1 MTKPKILIVDDEERI
16 RFAVRD
22 FLELQDYDV
31 VEADT
36 CVAAEEVC
44 RDAHPDAAVL
54 DYGLPDG
61 NALELLPRLKT
72 IDPDLPVVILTGQG
86 TIDLA
91 VRAIKEGADHFLMK
105 PVELPALLVLLQ
117 RLIERERTHRRD
129 LAGEARRGRAE
140 LNPFLGTSVAMRRLA
155 EQAEKMAEADSPVLI
170 LGETGAGKGVLARW
184 LHEHSSR
191 AREAFVDLN
200 CAGLSRE
207 LLESE
212 LFGYAPSTCGSS
224 PRPPRTSRVC
234 RRNRSSA
241 ATSTSASVPWCC
253 ACRRCASV
261 ARTRRSSPPI
271 CWSDWRPRAAAG
283 PRSTPPP

>member
-22 FLELQDYDV
+22 FLELQDYEV

-36 CVAAEEVC
+36 CAAAEEVC
-44 RDAHPDAAVL
+44 RDARPDAAVL

-129 LAGEARRGRAE
+129 
-140 LNPFLGTSVAMRRLA
+140 
-155 EQAEKMAEADSPVLI
+155 
-170 LGETGAGKGVLARW
+170 
-184 LHEHSSR
+184 H
-191 AREAFVDLN
+191 
-200 CAGLSRE
+200 
-207 LLESE
+207 
-212 LFGYAPSTCGSS
+212 
-224 PRPPRTSRVC
+224 
-234 RRNRSSA
+234 
-241 ATSTSASVPWCC
+241 
-253 ACRRCASV
+253 
-261 ARTRRSSPPI
+261 
-271 CWSDWRPRAAAG
+271 
-283 PRSTPPP
+283 